1 MSPKTSLIAVA
12 CLALLPAGLRAQSR
26 PAVPAGLEVP
36 SAHKVFLVGHATGT
50 QNYVCLGSPS
60 GAHVWAP
67 FGPQATLFDGRDAQ
81 VMTHFLSTNPDEGDL
96 ARPTWQHSRDTSAV
110 WAAPIASSSDP
121 AYVEPGAVPW
131 LLLQAVGTAVGP
143 TGGRRLAATTY
154 IQRVHTSGGVAPT
167 TSCVVGEKAFV
178 PYTTD
183 YYFYEAR

>member
-26 PAVPAGLEVP
+26 PVVPAGLEVP
-36 SAHKVFLVGHATGT
+36 LAHKVFLVGHATGT
-50 QNYVCLGSPS
+50 QNYVCLGCPS

-67 FGPQATLFDGRDAQ
+67 LGA
-81 VMTHFLSTNPDEGDL
+81 
-96 ARPTWQHSRDTSAV
+96 
-110 WAAPIASSSDP
+110 
-121 AYVEPGAVPW
+121 PGAVHW
-131 LLLQAVGTAVGP
+131 LVRQAAGTAVGP